1 MMMTDLVSAVRI
13 WIDDDYGNN
22 NTTTGII
29 NVKERW
35 ARNNHKKIQKF
46 EKRWFHGAPSLYTHT
61 HEHTRLYIREREIEP
76 LQVITM
82 APNWW

>member
-35 ARNNHKKIQKF
+35 GRNNHKKYRNSRKDGFTVRPVYI
-46 EKRWFHGAPSLYTHT
+46 HT
-61 HEHTRLYIREREIEP
+61 HEHTHLYIRERKIEP